1 MIGNH
6 WRVGREVRMVSLPRI
21 AGIVGLAALCG
32 CASSSATGAKPLS
45 HTAKDISG
53 QEVDLARY
61 RGRVV
66 MIVNVASKCG
76 FTPQYA
82 ALESIYGKYKAR
94 GFMILGFPSNDFL
107 WQEPGTN
114 EEIKA
119 FCSLKYNVTFDMFA
133 KVSVRGKDASPVYR
147 DLIPKKTNGPF
158 GGAIKWN
165 FTKFLV
171 ARDGAVVARS
181 SPITKPDDPEVIAA
195 IEKELAR
202 TP

>member
-1 MIGNH
+1 
-6 WRVGREVRMVSLPRI
+6 MVSLPRI

-32 CASSSATGAKPLS
+32 CASSNATGAKPLS
-45 HTAKDISG
+45 HTAKDING
-53 QEVDLARY
+53 QEVALTKY

-82 ALESIYGKYKAR
+82 ALESVYGKYKDR

-147 DLIPKKTNGPF
+147 DLISKKTNGPF

-171 ARDGAVVARS
+171 ARDGAVVARF
-181 SPITKPDDPEVIAA
+181 SPSTKPDDPEVIAA

>member
-1 MIGNH
+1 ML
-6 WRVGREVRMVSLPRI
+6 SLSRI
-21 AGIVGLAALCG
+21 AGIFSLATLCG
-32 CASSSATGAKPLS
+32 CASSNGTGASPLS
-45 HTAKDISG
+45 HTVKDITDRD
-53 QEVDLARY
+53 VDLANY
-61 RGRVV
+61 RGKVV

-82 ALESIYGKYKAR
+82 ALESIYEKYKDR

-119 FCSLKYNVTFDMFA
+119 FCSLKYNVTFNMFA
-133 KVSVRGKDASPVYR
+133 KVSVRGKDASPLYK
-147 DLIPKKTNGPF
+147 DLTSKKASGPS

-171 ARDGAVVARS
+171 ARNGVVVARFG
-181 SPITKPDDPEVIAA
+181 PTTKPDDPEVISA
-195 IEKELAR
+195 IETELAK
-202 TP
+202 TT

>member
-1 MIGNH
+1 M
-6 WRVGREVRMVSLPRI
+6 WLWPSI
-21 AGIVGLAALCG
+21 APMVGLLALCG
-32 CASSSATGAKPLS
+32 CASSSGTGAKPLS
-45 HTAKDISG
+45 HSAQDING
-53 QEVDLARY
+53 NNIDLAKY
-61 RGRVV
+61 LGSVV

-82 ALESIYGKYKAR
+82 ALETIYGKYKDR

-114 EEIKA
+114 EEIKS

-133 KVSVRGKDASPVYR
+133 KVSVRGKDASPVYK
-147 DLIPKKTNGPF
+147 DLTSKQVNGPF

-171 ARDGAVVARS
+171 SCEGIVVARFA
-181 SPITKPDDPEVIAA
+181 PTTKPDDPEIIKA
-195 IEKELAR
+195 IEDELAKS
-202 TP
+202 P